1 MKNVDGT
8 ADPRL
13 EPFKEDNIK
22 NVDGTADP
30 RLENYDHEQPALHH
44 YATIMLHA
52 TTTQTAMHQPC
63 ACTQATAK
71 IMCSP
76 TLLLFTCIASTQKK
90 SYIDFH
96 CPVVVSPPDINRKT
110 M

>member
-1 MKNVDGT
+1 MDGT

-13 EPFKEDNIK
+13 EPFYEDNIK

-30 RLENYDHEQPALHH
+30 RLEHYNHEQPALHH
-44 YATIMLHA
+44 YATNMSHA

-76 TLLLFTCIASTQKK
+76 TLLVFTCIASTQKK
-90 SYIDFH
+90 
-96 CPVVVSPPDINRKT
+96 NRT
-110 M
+110 LIFTDLLS

>member
-52 TTTQTAMHQPC
+52 PTKKTAMHQPC

-76 TLLLFTCIASTQKK
+76 TLFLVKCMRLHKKK
-90 SYIDFH
+90 S
-96 CPVVVSPPDINRKT
+96 RT
-110 M
+110 